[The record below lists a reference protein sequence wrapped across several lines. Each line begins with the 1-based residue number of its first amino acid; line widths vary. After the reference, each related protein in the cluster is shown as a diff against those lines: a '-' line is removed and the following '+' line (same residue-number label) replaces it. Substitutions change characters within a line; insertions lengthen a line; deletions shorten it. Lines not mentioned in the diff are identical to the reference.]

1 MCVYRLNIFI
11 PFLLLMTAVV
21 TACSKT
27 EPDNTGTPVVQNPA
41 PLPEKNLFNLSYG
54 SDARQTLDVWLPAG
68 RNSETRL
75 MVLIHA
81 GQWSAGDKMQMDF
94 FRNNLAPLLPGYAF
108 AAVNYRLAGGGQ
120 NLFPAQEQDIHAA
133 VDFLISRADSFNI
146 SKKMVLAGESA
157 GGHLSMLTGYK
168 RGREHVKAVVTLYAP
183 ADLTELHNNPAT
195 TQLRDIL
202 TAVTGATPQTNAAI
216 YQSSSP
222 VNFISASSPATLLV
236 HGDNDGAVPLQQSQR
251 TAQLLQTAGVVFQ
264 LKIIP
269 GEGHFFSDPAM
280 QQFFLHVQ
288 AFLAN
293 NLIFR

>member
-1 MCVYRLNIFI
+1 MFPRRLNIYM
-11 PFLLLMTAVV
+11 PVLLLMALWV

-27 EPDNTGTPVVQNPA
+27 GTDNAGTPAVQNPA
-41 PLPEKNLFNLSYG
+41 SLPEKNLFNLSYG
-54 SDARQTLDVWLPAG
+54 PDARQTLDIWLPAG
-68 RNSETRL
+68 RNSETKL

-81 GQWSAGDKMQMDF
+81 GQWSAGDKLQMDF
-94 FRNNLAPLLPGYAF
+94 FRNNLSPLLPGYAF

-120 NLFPAQEQDIHAA
+120 NLFPAQEQDINAA
-133 VDFLISRADSFNI
+133 VDFLLSRADSFNI

-157 GGHLSMLTGYK
+157 GGHLAMLTGYK
-168 RGREHVKAVVTLYAP
+168 RGRNHVKAVVALYAP
-183 ADLTELHNNPAT
+183 ADLTELYHNPAT

-202 TAVTGATPQTNAAI
+202 TAVTGATPQTNAVI

-222 VNFISASSPATLLV
+222 VNFISANSPATLLV

-280 QQFFLHVQ
+280 RQFFLYVQ